1 MHDLQHLIA
10 TYGPLAV
17 FVGALIE
24 GEAVVITAGFLAHR
38 GLMSFPAAAFAAFLG
53 AFASDQIAFVL
64 GRRFADH
71 PFVRRQRQRETFDW
85 ALRRL
90 ENNATAFI
98 LSFRFL
104 VGLRTVSSVAVGVS
118 RVPVAQFFFL
128 NSIAC
133 AVWALVIAGIGYAFG
148 QVAERLLGR
157 FGAIEHDIAAAV
169 ALGIVAAI
177 VVHLLRR
184 RINRAA

>member
-17 FVGALIE
+17 FFGALIE
-24 GEAVVITAGFLAHR
+24 GEAVVITAGFLAHQ

-71 PFVRRQRQRETFDW
+71 PFVQRQRRRDTFDW
-85 ALRRL
+85 ALGRL
-90 ENNATAFI
+90 EDSATAFI

-118 RVPVAQFFFL
+118 RVPAAKFVLL
-128 NSIAC
+128 NVIAC
-133 AVWALVIAGIGYAFG
+133 AVWAVVVAGIGYVFG
-148 QVAERLLGR
+148 RAVEQVLGR
-157 FGAIEHDIAAAV
+157 FGAIERDIAAAV
-169 ALGIVAAI
+169 AIGLAAAI
-177 VVHLLRR
+177 AVHLLRR
-184 RINRAA
+184 RISQAA